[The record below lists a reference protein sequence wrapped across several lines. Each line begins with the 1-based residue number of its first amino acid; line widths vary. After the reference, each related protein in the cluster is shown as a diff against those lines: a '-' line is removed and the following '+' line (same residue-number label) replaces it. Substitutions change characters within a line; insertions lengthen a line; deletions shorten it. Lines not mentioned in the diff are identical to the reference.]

1 MVGRT
6 RSKRTA
12 LRSKSPRASELS
24 LAVEA
29 EEPTLRRTR
38 GRKTRASSRHKDT
51 EESLRETQEETSRG
65 VSSNTDAER
74 SDGEN
79 STEPDAENEDKKSSE
94 SEPSKRTRA
103 KSRSTRYRSLR
114 GKRGRYE
121 KEDSTEG
128 EGNTAEHESSV
139 EDADDHDSQA
149 EKGMVPDEGGV
160 DQEEEK
166 KPSERT
172 RRLPRRLSLR
182 GSHSPTRAASS
193 GYQVGSES
201 GDEELVSDEKGR
213 SDSSSAKAKLTK
225 TFDGR
230 LSRRTSPPRKFSSRR
245 NKLIDSNE
253 GDHVVAEKDS
263 EDGIT
268 VKMSEGDKDV
278 EVFST
283 DKDKES
289 IPTRR
294 QSPTTLKTGSEKVTE
309 HTALRGEMEVEEDKR
324 LPCSKKVSTPT
335 RRQSITTFEKG
346 SEKITVDT
354 ALRGEMDKE
363 ENEHFPCSEKVF
375 IPESSPGVSMGDEPP
390 GTKNGSFTPI
400 PEEAGKILDATSS
413 DTQLNV
419 SLTIAHSEEEDSL
432 RKLHDKH
439 KSEDCTVKPSNL
451 DDSPGHHGNKES
463 FDDDPSPS
471 LDVHLT
477 EIPETGLGLNPG
489 NSATA
494 SKAQKHL
501 HENSKK
507 EACVLDEQGHK
518 KSAAILV
525 NAELPGTVQKLGRD
539 DTNEDKRQRLSSAK
553 VLPAV
558 EDIQE
563 DELTNKVP
571 ALASPDDNDQH
582 DAVRISKPE
591 VKEFKRV
598 INESR
603 EAGLWENKVVVES
616 SHAGDATIESIPERV
631 LDAQPDSSMGQRDN
645 IIDGGIRVH
654 TGIVVGSAS
663 VHPSG
668 HDRTEMSNAETDT
681 IDVPF
686 EGSNFSANTQ
696 NTLQQQNVIPSSST
710 QSVNAS
716 DCSQRP
722 PNQNLE
728 SCEADSATG
737 PYTGKDEDAVFINE
751 SKNSEVKVNQEN
763 GNAALPN
770 LEKIGESQVSQIPL
784 RCSIPIDGS
793 FGETPTKSGSAL
805 APMAP
810 VPINGHIFDSNT
822 TRGTRIAEK
831 LDSSEQASGGYPS
844 VLEKGQVPASLPSAA
859 IDMCKDAVP
868 SGISLHLADNAGST
882 PSGALLLDKK
892 GGLPSLDSSNDRAP
906 MPSYVEDLGTDA
918 STIEKKHSKPQRA
931 SFDHEP
937 SATSAGSKESQAA
950 SPVPTHTAR
959 ADIVESENKETSSM
973 GDEATDFKGVSNSS
987 VFGQLSDSK
996 VEESD
1001 VSSRLPTGNAVLME
1015 EEQAFKSELKLED
1028 TGGEVD
1034 ISIDGA
1040 NLKSSGK
1047 ILLDASKR
1055 PAEHDLGPGKRA
1067 RISDEEDVTVVVEEM
1082 REGEMLLS
1090 DFPFDTHSSLKRP
1103 PSKLESLKLRIFSA
1117 GTAVHRGRGYEKLFG
1132 KYWGALSRRL
1142 EGRLSRTLTDQC
1154 QAVINAFLKS
1164 KRLQKLHNKLIF
1176 GTCAFDCL
1184 LL

>member
-1 MVGRT
+1 
-6 RSKRTA
+6 
-12 LRSKSPRASELS
+12 
-24 LAVEA
+24 
-29 EEPTLRRTR
+29 
-38 GRKTRASSRHKDT
+38 
-51 EESLRETQEETSRG
+51 
-65 VSSNTDAER
+65 
-74 SDGEN
+74 
-79 STEPDAENEDKKSSE
+79 
-94 SEPSKRTRA
+94 
-103 KSRSTRYRSLR
+103 
-114 GKRGRYE
+114 
-121 KEDSTEG
+121 
-128 EGNTAEHESSV
+128 
-139 EDADDHDSQA
+139 
-149 EKGMVPDEGGV
+149 
-160 DQEEEK
+160 
-166 KPSERT
+166 
-172 RRLPRRLSLR
+172 
-182 GSHSPTRAASS
+182 
-193 GYQVGSES
+193 
-201 GDEELVSDEKGR
+201 
-213 SDSSSAKAKLTK
+213 
-225 TFDGR
+225 
-230 LSRRTSPPRKFSSRR
+230 
-245 NKLIDSNE
+245 
-253 GDHVVAEKDS
+253 
-263 EDGIT
+263 
-268 VKMSEGDKDV
+268 
-278 EVFST
+278 
-283 DKDKES
+283 
-289 IPTRR
+289 
-294 QSPTTLKTGSEKVTE
+294 
-309 HTALRGEMEVEEDKR
+309 
-324 LPCSKKVSTPT
+324 
-335 RRQSITTFEKG
+335 
-346 SEKITVDT
+346 
-354 ALRGEMDKE
+354 
-363 ENEHFPCSEKVF
+363 
-375 IPESSPGVSMGDEPP
+375 
-390 GTKNGSFTPI
+390 
-400 PEEAGKILDATSS
+400 
-413 DTQLNV
+413 
-419 SLTIAHSEEEDSL
+419 
-432 RKLHDKH
+432 
-439 KSEDCTVKPSNL
+439 
-451 DDSPGHHGNKES
+451 
-463 FDDDPSPS
+463 
-471 LDVHLT
+471 
-477 EIPETGLGLNPG
+477 
-489 NSATA
+489 
-494 SKAQKHL
+494 
-501 HENSKK
+501 
-507 EACVLDEQGHK
+507 
-518 KSAAILV
+518 
-525 NAELPGTVQKLGRD
+525 
-539 DTNEDKRQRLSSAK
+539 
-553 VLPAV
+553 
-558 EDIQE
+558 
-563 DELTNKVP
+563 
-571 ALASPDDNDQH
+571 
-582 DAVRISKPE
+582 
-591 VKEFKRV
+591 
-598 INESR
+598 
-603 EAGLWENKVVVES
+603 
-616 SHAGDATIESIPERV
+616 
-631 LDAQPDSSMGQRDN
+631 
-645 IIDGGIRVH
+645 
-654 TGIVVGSAS
+654 
-663 VHPSG
+663 
-668 HDRTEMSNAETDT
+668 MSNAETDT